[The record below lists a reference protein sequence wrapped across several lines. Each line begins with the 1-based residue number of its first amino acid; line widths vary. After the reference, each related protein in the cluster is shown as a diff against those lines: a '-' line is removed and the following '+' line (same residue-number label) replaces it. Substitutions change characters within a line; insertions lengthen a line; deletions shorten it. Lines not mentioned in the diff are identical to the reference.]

1 MTPDEYRAEAAQLRA
16 EAEELEARA
25 RALRKQAAE
34 LDGYAEQDA
43 KSPPSVDER
52 FRRLFP

>member
-1 MTPDEYRAEAAQLRA
+1 MKPDEYRAQAAQLRA

-25 RALRKQAAE
+25 RVLREKAAE
-34 LDGYAEQDA
+34 LDSYAEEDA
-43 KSPPSVDER
+43 QSPPSVDER